1 MKALLALLVG
11 VGVGG
16 VVSAAVRPLLA
27 APLFA
32 RSNHRGRVIPT
43 GAGVVLALSAMA
55 VGAAAAL
62 AAAGGTPDGALSQA
76 DAAVL
81 VAAVGFTWL
90 GMLDDLVGSGDDGRG
105 FRAHLSAL
113 ARGRATTG
121 GLKLV
126 AGGALAL
133 VACAPVSGGGAW
145 RLVTDAALVALG
157 ANLANQFDRAP
168 GRALKVATLGFLAL
182 GVGTGG
188 PDELAGVAVIVG
200 AGLALAPGD
209 LGERFMLGDTG
220 ANALGAVLGLGV
232 VVAASPGVRLA
243 VLGGVAALNVAG
255 EVVSFGRVID
265 RVPLLRAADRA
276 GRRS

>member
-1 MKALLALLVG
+1 MKALLGLAVG
-11 VGVGG
+11 TVVGAVISSG
-16 VVSAAVRPLLA
+16 VRPLLA
-27 APLFA
+27 APVFA
-32 RSNHRGRVIPT
+32 RSNHRERVIPT
-43 GAGVVLALSAMA
+43 GAGVVLALSAVA
-55 VGAAAAL
+55 VAAASAL
-62 AAAGGTPDGALSQA
+62 AGAGGAPGGGLSEA

-81 VAAVGFTWL
+81 VAVVGFGWL
-90 GMLDDLVGSGDDGRG
+90 GVLDDLVGSGDDGRG
-105 FRAHLSAL
+105 FRAHVRAL

-126 AGGALAL
+126 AGGALGL
-133 VACAPVSGGGAW
+133 VVCAPVSGAGAW
-145 RLVTDAALVALG
+145 RLVADAALVALC

-168 GRALKVATLGFLAL
+168 GRALKVATLAFVVLGLA
-182 GVGTGG
+182 TGA
-188 PDELAGVAVIVG
+188 PDDLAGVAAVVG

-232 VVAASPGVRLA
+232 VATASPGVRLA
-243 VLGGVAALNVAG
+243 VLAAVAALNLAG

-276 GRRS
+276 GRRP